1 MMVIGYKPNANFIE
15 AQNVIKK
22 HTTLSL
28 GDVKQIVEHIREGN
42 GVKLP
47 DDFVLREDLEDLK
60 TLETLPWLHPMI
72 FLHFR

>member
-47 DDFVLREDLEDLK
+47 DDFVLREDLEDLN
-60 TLETLPWLHPMI
+60 
-72 FLHFR
+72 FLLD

>member
-42 GVKLP
+42 GVQLP
-47 DDFVLREDLEDLK
+47 DDFVLREDLEDLN
-60 TLETLPWLHPMI
+60 
-72 FLHFR
+72 FLLD

>member
-22 HTTLSL
+22 HTTLRL

-47 DDFVLREDLEDLK
+47 DDFVLREDLEDLN
-60 TLETLPWLHPMI
+60 
-72 FLHFR
+72 FLLD